1 MAMLLLILILI
12 VTALGA
18 SGPPKSTAAKPRVIK
33 AESAFLRLIDQV
45 DVPAQTAGVLARIPV
60 REGELVSEDD
70 PLVQMDDLQARL
82 TLEQAQFDLEIASLL
97 AATQAKVEEARTAVA
112 EAEAA
117 SEKARFELEIA
128 KKKADSNIAVRYAV
142 KAAKLADAEWQR
154 AIGARKEFRDSV
166 SQNEIE
172 HLQLAS
178 EKAHLDVEQSE
189 QDAQTAGL
197 SRQVKQSDV
206 TALGLPVKRRELELK
221 QAEDGAQ
228 IASITQHLREHDVAV
243 AQRELERR
251 AIKSPL
257 AGVVVQILR
266 HKGEWVVPGDKVVR
280 VLRIDRLRVE
290 GFIAARDLHRSLHGA
305 PAMVTVTLP
314 NQQPVE
320 VRGKVVFVSPEI
332 DIVNQQVLVWAEI
345 ENAGPQFVLRPG
357 MKATLAI
364 ELPDK

>member
-1 MAMLLLILILI
+1 
-12 VTALGA
+12 
-18 SGPPKSTAAKPRVIK
+18 VIR
-33 AESAFLRLIDQV
+33 AESAYLRLIDQV

-60 REGELVSEDD
+60 HEGELVAENEL
-70 PLVQMDDLQARL
+70 LVQMDDLQARL
-82 TLEQAQFDLEIASLL
+82 AAEQARFDLEIASLL
-97 AATQAKVEEARTAVA
+97 AASPAKVEEMRTAVA
-112 EAEAA
+112 ESKAA
-117 SEKARFELEIA
+117 IEKARLELEIA
-128 KKKADSNIAVRYAV
+128 KKKADSDIAVRYAV
-142 KAAKLADAEWQR
+142 KAAKLAEAEWQR
-154 AIGARKEFRDSV
+154 ALGARKEFRDSV

-178 EKAHLDVEQSE
+178 EKAQLDVEQTE

-197 SRQVKQSDV
+197 SRQVKQSEV
-206 TALGLPVKRRELELK
+206 AALELAVKRRESELK
-221 QAEDGAQ
+221 QAQDGAQ
-228 IASITQHLREHDVAV
+228 IAAITQRLREHDVAV
-243 AQRELERR
+243 AQRELDRR
-251 AIKSPL
+251 AIRSPL

-290 GFIAARDLHRSLHGA
+290 GFIAARDLHQSLHGSA
-305 PAMVTVTLP
+305 AAVTVTLP
-314 NQQPVE
+314 NQQTVE

-357 MKATLAI
+357 MKATLAM